1 MMVYV
6 RENCAFSKAVLTQI
20 DAMKLDVKK
29 KYIEDP
35 VVEREL
41 MARGGRIQ
49 VPFLV
54 DEKND
59 VELYDSDLILH
70 YLDEH
75 YGTDAAR

>member
-1 MMVYV
+1 MMVFV
-6 RENCAFSKAVLTQI
+6 REHCAFSKAVLNQI
-20 DAMKLDVKK
+20 DTLKIDVEKK
-29 KYIEDP
+29 FIEDP
-35 VVEREL
+35 KVEREL

-54 DEKND
+54 DEEND

-75 YGTDAAR
+75 YGQATSR

>member
-1 MMVYV
+1 MMVFV
-6 RENCAFSKAVLTQI
+6 REHCAFSKAVLEHL
-20 DAMKLDVKK
+20 DALKLTEVER

-35 VVEREL
+35 KVEREL

-54 DEKND
+54 DDET
-59 VELYDSDLILH
+59 EIYDSDLILH

-75 YGTDAAR
+75 YAKKAS

>member
-1 MMVYV
+1 MMVFV
-6 RENCAFSKAVLTQI
+6 RENCAFSRAVLSQI
-20 DAMKLDVKK
+20 DTLKLDVEKK
-29 KYIEDP
+29 FIEDP
-35 VVEREL
+35 KLEREL

-49 VPFLV
+49 VPFFV

-75 YGTDAAR
+75 YGPR

>member
-1 MMVYV
+1 MMVFV

-20 DAMKLDVKK
+20 DNLKLDVEKK
-29 KYIEDP
+29 FIEDP
-35 VVEREL
+35 AVEKEL

-54 DEKND
+54 DEATG

-75 YGTDAAR
+75 YRKTSE